1 MRAYADRVFARSP
14 GSTAQVFDV
23 DLQQIESPEQAE
35 VAEARLQEVEREFMV
50 TADRSV
56 LLSLAREVIAL
67 RAMLGAY
74 AIRLPA

>member
-1 MRAYADRVFARSP
+1 
-14 GSTAQVFDV
+14 VFDA
-23 DLQQIESPEQAE
+23 DLQPIQSSEQAE
-35 VAEARLQEVEREFMV
+35 VAEARLQAVEREFMV

-74 AIRLPA
+74 AIRSPA